1 MILRPHG
8 STRLAITQPDH
19 AALAGRIMAAWRAN
33 SLPDSPR
40 REDILLAVA
49 EHDNGWREVDDS
61 LLVDP
66 ATGAIRD
73 FMTVPAHVKR
83 GVWSRAIARLAA
95 TPYAA
100 ALVAHHAAH
109 VYGRYRPDETWSLF
123 FAEMD
128 ASRDRL
134 LREVP
139 AVTREDFL
147 ADYVFLRIGDLAS
160 LAFCTAGTMLGGE
173 FGYTVRVDGTRVVIT
188 PDPFAGADVPFS
200 IDGQEI
206 EGYTFARRVTLAGIA
221 SGK

>member
-19 AALAGRIMAAWRAN
+19 AALAGRIMAAWRADG
-33 SLPDSPR
+33 LPDSPR
-40 REDILLAVA
+40 RDDILLAVA

-66 ATGAIRD
+66 ATGAILD

-83 GVWSRAIARLAA
+83 GVWTRAIARLAA

-109 VYGRYRPDETWSLF
+109 VYGRYRPDETWSPF

-128 ASRDRL
+128 ASRERL
-134 LREVP
+134 LGEVP
-139 AVTREDFL
+139 VTRDDFL

-160 LAFCTAGTMLGGE
+160 LAFCTAGTLLGGE
-173 FGYTVRVDGTRVVIT
+173 FGYTVRLDETRVVIT

-200 IDGQEI
+200 IDAHEI